1 MGLLTGSNSL
11 LNISNFVHGIRVV
24 IAVVLVDT
32 VLGAVGLIVTVLV
45 DTGLIATFVAAA
57 VLAAA
62 TFVNIMLR

>member
-32 VLGAVGLIVTVLV
+32 GLV

-62 TFVNIMLR
+62 TFVDIMLR